1 MPRDIGSAKK
11 KSQAIL
17 VGTTM
22 VTTTYLFIRST
33 RHGEDWYYWDEVIPY
48 VLTTFASNSVK
59 EWLYYNDQLSMVLS
73 YSMKEVASN
82 PSLIVENLEA
92 L

>member
-1 MPRDIGSAKK
+1 
-11 KSQAIL
+11 
-17 VGTTM
+17 
-22 VTTTYLFIRST
+22 
-33 RHGEDWYYWDEVIPY
+33 VIPY